1 MRAHQIGHKILLAA
15 QFFVDAGI
23 PLAELLV
30 HLEGRL
36 AHVVQGVVAH
46 VLRRDLQ
53 LTGDVVLDQFAE
65 ERIVLFGH
73 HVVVAQT
80 GAHEHFLHA
89 LDAAQLTQQFE
100 VIRVVGLDVLTGG
113 GEQAALVLAAAV
125 FLLLFA
131 GRKAEIRGRAAD
143 IVDIALE
150 SGHLGD
156 LFCFLDHALVAAHLN
171 VASLMERERAEV
183 ARAETAAVVDDGELH
198 LLNGRYAAERLIRR
212 MISSHIRQRVNM
224 VHLLCG

>member
-1 MRAHQIGHKILLAA
+1 MMRHQALHRMRAHQIGHKILFTA
-15 QFFVDAGI
+15 QLFVDAGI
-23 PLAELLV
+23 SLAELLV

-131 GRKAEIRGRAAD
+131 GWEAKIRVGPPT
-143 IVDIALE
+143 
-150 SGHLGD
+150 SWMYP
-156 LFCFLDHALVAAHLN
+156 LN
-171 VASLMERERAEV
+171 PGICVIFFASSITLSWLR
-183 ARAETAAVVDDGELH
+183 T
-198 LLNGRYAAERLIRR
+198 
-212 MISSHIRQRVNM
+212 
-224 VHLLCG
+224 